1 MELFPNN
8 AYFNFGSNQRRGED
22 GQESGGASNIGKW
35 RRSSRRKGGGSRG
48 AASSSAD
55 GPMGYDD
62 SDVDDAAS
70 IASVSTAN
78 SEELQRQ
85 ANRHHESSK
94 QIGDSS
100 SKRFKPFGFLRGRGK
115 SNSNNSSTQEALTVG
130 SSSVDASQE
139 ERAGEVTAGY
149 LAMSTTDS
157 TPPSSVHNIDSE
169 AVEDEEMA
177 YHFNPAARRVQ
188 QSDSVV
194 LNIGSP
200 ENAFKVQ
207 TRTESPEFVNFVAT
221 HLDSKKKKKKSTSGN
236 GSSTGKKK
244 GERRVHDKNQTSSDD
259 FRKKKKGLQP
269 CYDRRIKILCIVL
282 GVFVLAAI
290 IAVPVVMVCSGGGGK
305 GGSNSSAKDGDKDS
319 GKETW
324 TPESFG
330 GRLTDSATTTGPP
343 PAQLEPSGEPPLSEP
358 ETETEPAA
366 AAAEADDGT
375 FKAKADPSATAV
387 GAKVEE
393 EWLAQTLAEKNIQ
406 RNPEWRKCIANPEEC
421 YILDLHGLDLVGT
434 IPASIASLKELRK
447 LDLSGNLLTGSIP
460 PSIGDL
466 TKLEQLMLDNN
477 ELEGEIP
484 KEIGKLRQLYD
495 LRLHNNHLSGS
506 IPQEIGALQFLE
518 MLSISRNRLTGEIP
532 SSIGNMVSLMGVWLQ
547 SNQLSGKIPIEIGS
561 LAKLKYFW
569 VYQNDLEGG
578 VPQVITWLPNLVE
591 FKVDSDVLSNTSEQV
606 LEYLKLK
613 LNCLTC

>member
-1 MELFPNN
+1 
-8 AYFNFGSNQRRGED
+8 
-22 GQESGGASNIGKW
+22 
-35 RRSSRRKGGGSRG
+35 
-48 AASSSAD
+48 
-55 GPMGYDD
+55 MG
-62 SDVDDAAS
+62 
-70 IASVSTAN
+70 
-78 SEELQRQ
+78 
-85 ANRHHESSK
+85 
-94 QIGDSS
+94 
-100 SKRFKPFGFLRGRGK
+100 
-115 SNSNNSSTQEALTVG
+115 
-130 SSSVDASQE
+130 
-139 ERAGEVTAGY
+139 

-207 TRTESPEFVNFVAT
+207 TRTESAEFVNFVAT
-221 HLDSKKKKKKSTSGN
+221 HLDSKKKKKSTSGN

-244 GERRVHDKNQTSSDD
+244 GERRVHDKNQTFSDD

-358 ETETEPAA
+358 ETEPAA
-366 AAAEADDGT
+366 AAAEADDDT

-460 PSIGDL
+460 RSIGDL

-477 ELEGEIP
+477 ELEGDDGSENENAQDYAENLDSSVIARLEALLLLPEVIRRRLILIVNSPLPFLLSSAATIATRALLLLLLAVEMGSNEIH
-484 KEIGKLRQLYD
+484 ELCRLRSRLNFERV
-495 LRLHNNHLSGS
+495 LRGSYIEHNRIALLDSSCGRVEVIRHL
-506 IPQEIGALQFLE
+506 LVFH
-518 MLSISRNRLTGEIP
+518 
-532 SSIGNMVSLMGVWLQ
+532 SL
-547 SNQLSGKIPIEIGS
+547 
-561 LAKLKYFW
+561 
-569 VYQNDLEGG
+569 
-578 VPQVITWLPNLVE
+578 
-591 FKVDSDVLSNTSEQV
+591 
-606 LEYLKLK
+606 
-613 LNCLTC
+613 